1 MWRRRSA
8 LNHSSPVVS
17 LTRWE
22 LAMTSCPS
30 RVRAMTVLGVQKAKS
45 SSSRMASQ
53 CASER
58 KSSRI
63 TILSNLSRFEVDVTA
78 ARRG

>member
-1 MWRRRSA
+1 
-8 LNHSSPVVS
+8 
-17 LTRWE
+17 
-22 LAMTSCPS
+22 
-30 RVRAMTVLGVQKAKS
+30 
-45 SSSRMASQ
+45 MASQ